1 MGPESLAAAAIVK
14 FTGVVPSVTRGTA
27 LVMHPDGAVFACAC
41 TRLTM
46 MALSRVQDSPVQ
58 AEDKDPGKNVVNGP
72 RGLAETDSVPI
83 ASPEENFCSCD

>member
-1 MGPESLAAAAIVK
+1 
-14 FTGVVPSVTRGTA
+14 
-27 LVMHPDGAVFACAC
+27 
-41 TRLTM
+41 M